1 MALAN
6 YSDLKTTV
14 ANYLGRSDLT
24 SQIPDFISLAE
35 IRLNRNLRI
44 RQMLQNATAQTT
56 GGDATVG
63 LPSDFL
69 ELRDIYIA
77 GNPRITLTYLSP
89 SAFSRDAR
97 ADQSGRPVFY
107 TLTGAE
113 FVLAPLPD
121 TNYTLTMLYFA
132 KPTALSDANP
142 SNVFMANAAD
152 ALLYGALVEAEPYLM
167 NDARIQVW
175 SSYYQNALDSLNVAD
190 ESSAYSGVPLTMS
203 VTSR

>member
-1 MALAN
+1 M
-6 YSDLKTTV
+6 LK
-14 ANYLGRSDLT
+14 
-24 SQIPDFISLAE
+24 
-35 IRLNRNLRI
+35 
-44 RQMLQNATAQTT
+44 NATASTT

-77 GNPRITLTYLSP
+77 GNPRITLSYLSP